1 MESTAAVRT
10 IHFTCIGRGHGAPCL
25 PATREFWEMMR
36 REPWLKQMCERIE
49 KGDDELKHRLPV
61 WTPSCA
67 EFKNN
72 HRAAADA
79 LKPLNRLMMDFDEK
93 GHTEEI
99 CEKLKDA
106 AQPDIRGMWIL
117 LIEESARRGTHVL
130 VELPA
135 GMDAETAQQIMKE
148 VTGYEPDRQVKGV
161 DRCIYMVPED
171 HTKFVSERLFRPPL
185 TPPVGGGLIANAGP
199 ERSGAFLGQ
208 ADSSGAFVMRQQDNN
223 GICNAVGIANPHITS
238 SRITNSAEQVAGAA
252 AEQGTPQCHLE
263 RSREI
268 SPCASLSRDDRENG
282 RGVLPLSRGSQ
293 RGSEQAFESA
303 ADQTTPNP
311 SYSGGECNVPT
322 SFEGI
327 PYSTIIAEYWRKTGG
342 EPPIGKRNTRLHQL
356 AANLRAICDNNEE
369 WLLEVMPRFELKEQE
384 MRSII
389 HSACK
394 EPTKGSKII
403 DTIVDFLGGRGGAEV
418 RRCEDTSEDESN
430 LAPTYL
436 RTHVLPKL
444 PIGLKESLVGVPA
457 SMHMPV
463 LCGVM
468 PICGAYADQVEVEYC
483 DGNMQ
488 RLGLMAIIRGE
499 QASNKSVVKN
509 AIDVWKRQFDE
520 EDALA
525 RKREEE
531 WKERKKGRKAN
542 EKAPDDPHVLIR
554 QVPVTVSCSTLL
566 KRFKNSGGH
575 TLFSFGEELDT
586 LRKTNGAGSWSS
598 KYDIYRLAFDRG
610 EWGQDYNSDA
620 AESGVVNVA
629 YNWTMLGTNG
639 ALRKC
644 FKSDNIENGLS
655 SRVMLA
661 EMPDSSFS
669 KMPKFKK
676 RSAEDEAR
684 IQEAVS
690 RLRSYTGVID
700 VPRLRKAIE
709 QWVEEK
715 RVEAAKDIDHVKDTY
730 RKRAAV
736 IGFRCGVIFHLLETS
751 PIPSCRRGNDTP
763 ATPHPIES
771 CRRGNATPATP
782 PPIESCR
789 RGNATPATPPPTGG
803 DRGGLKK
810 ESKACIDFA
819 LLMAEYCLQQQIKAF
834 GEALESQFM
843 DARDECVRYGCNHS
857 IFDQLAPT
865 FTMDDLRA
873 LKRGFCSEAGLRKI
887 ISRWYRDQWIE
898 KTDKTHW
905 KKLSAEK

>member
-1 MESTAAVRT
+1 MESAAVRT

-67 EFKNN
+67 EFRGN
-72 HRAAADA
+72 HRSAADA
-79 LKPLNRLMMDFDEK
+79 LKPLNRLMIDFDEK
-93 GHTEEI
+93 GHTDEI
-99 CEKLKDA
+99 VEKLRIKNLELREVGIV
-106 AQPDIRGMWIL
+106 PL
-117 LIEESARRGTHVL
+117 LIEDSARRGTHVL
-130 VELPA
+130 VELPE
-135 GMDAETAQQIMKE
+135 GMDAETAQRLMAE
-148 VTGYEPDRQVKGV
+148 ATGFEPDRQVKGV

-171 HTKFVSERLFRPPL
+171 HTKFVSDKLFEPSPL
-185 TPPVGGGLIANAGP
+185 VIPSVV
-199 ERSGAFLGQ
+199 EES
-208 ADSSGAFVMRQQDNN
+208 
-223 GICNAVGIANPHITS
+223 H
-238 SRITNSAEQVAGAA
+238 
-252 AEQGTPQCHLE
+252 
-263 RSREI
+263 EI
-268 SPCASLSRDDRENG
+268 SPCASLSRDDNG
-282 RGVLPLSRGSQ
+282 GKFPQ
-293 RGSEQAFESA
+293 E
-303 ADQTTPNP
+303 
-311 SYSGGECNVPT
+311 
-322 SFEGI
+322 FEGV
-327 PYSTIIAEYWRKTGG
+327 PYSSIIAEFWRRTGG
-342 EPPIGKRNTRLHQL
+342 EPKIGKRNMRLHQL
-356 AANLRAICDNNEE
+356 AANLRAICDDNEE

-384 MRSII
+384 MKSII

-394 EPTKGSKII
+394 EPTKGSKLM
-403 DTIVDFLGGRGGAEV
+403 DQIVEDLKEEKVLNQTTPSPSSLFEEGKAGGEYPA
-418 RRCEDTSEDESN
+418 
-430 LAPTYL
+430 
-436 RTHVLPKL
+436 LPKL

-457 SMHMPV
+457 AMHMPV

-468 PICGAYADQVEVEYC
+468 PICGAYADGVEVEYC
-483 DGNMQ
+483 DGNIH
-488 RLGLMAIIRGE
+488 RLGLMTIIRGE

-509 AIDVWKRQFDE
+509 AIDVWKRQLDE
-520 EDALA
+520 EDTLA

-542 EKAPDDPHVLIR
+542 EKAPEDPHVLIR
-554 QVPVTVSCSTLL
+554 MVPVTVSCSTLL

-575 TLFSFGEELDT
+575 TLYSFGEELDT

-661 EMPDSSFS
+661 EMPDSSFA

-676 RSAEDEAR
+676 RSTEDEAR

-690 RLRSYTGVID
+690 RLRSFSGLVD

-715 RVEAAKDIDHVKDTY
+715 RVEAAKDIDRVKDTY

-736 IGFRCGVIFHLLETS
+736 IGFRCGVIFHLLE
-751 PIPSCRRGNDTP
+751 
-763 ATPHPIES
+763 
-771 CRRGNATPATP
+771 
-782 PPIESCR
+782 
-789 RGNATPATPPPTGG
+789 
-803 DRGGLKK
+803 GLSK
-810 ESKACIDFA
+810 ESKACIQFA
-819 LLMAEYCLQQQIKAF
+819 LLMAEYCLQQQMEAF
-834 GEALESQFM
+834 GEALESQFI
-843 DARDECVRYGCNHS
+843 DARDECVRYGRNHS
-857 IFDQLAPT
+857 IFDQLAPV

-873 LKRGFCSEAGLRKI
+873 LKRGFCSEAGMRKI
-887 ISRWYRDQWIE
+887 ISRWYHDQWIE

-905 KKLSAEK
+905 KKLNAEKCDM